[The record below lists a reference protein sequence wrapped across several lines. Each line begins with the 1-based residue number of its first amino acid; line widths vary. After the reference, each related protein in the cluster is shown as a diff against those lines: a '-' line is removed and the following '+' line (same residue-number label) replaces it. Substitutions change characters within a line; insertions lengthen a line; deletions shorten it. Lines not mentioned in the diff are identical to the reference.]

1 MVEINLFIEHHQFTE
16 LMQPKQ
22 PAGKRDAWP
31 RKGIQKDPLASESG
45 LKTVHL
51 LEQRVCALDGRR
63 SDRQM
68 EQDPRRFF
76 R

>member
-22 PAGKRDAWP
+22 PAGKRDACS
-31 RKGIQKDPLASESG
+31 RKGIQKDPLASKPG
-45 LKTVHL
+45 LKTIHL

-63 SDRQM
+63 RDRQV
-68 EQDPRRFF
+68 EQDSKRFL